1 MCHLAGTQQLRKQSG
16 YTSHVDFS
24 DGQLPVFIL
33 WSAWI
38 LYGFVAFVAVRF
50 SPWARLRDN
59 EVLHVFL
66 GACVAL
72 MVLWIIRVNVRS
84 DLHLHLL
91 GVTTFTLMFGWPLAV
106 VAVSLVAFG
115 VSFSGVG
122 GIETF
127 ALNVLL
133 TGVIPIVLT
142 TVLLSVTQ
150 RRLPHNFFIYVYL
163 NAFLAAGLSILS
175 AMLAGAIILVA
186 GDARS
191 FGWLADQYLP
201 YLPMMFFSEAVLN
214 GMVMTMLVALRPAWV
229 YSFDDK
235 LYIHGK

>member
-1 MCHLAGTQQLRKQSG
+1 VQQLPNQSG

-50 SPWARLRDN
+50 SPWIRLRDN

-106 VAVSLVAFG
+106 VAVSLVALG

-133 TGVIPIVLT
+133 IGVIPIVLT

-150 RRLPHNFFIYVYL
+150 RRLPHNFFVYVYL
-163 NAFLAAGLSILS
+163 NAFLAAGLSILC
-175 AMLAGAIILVA
+175 AVLAGAFILVA
-186 GDARS
+186 GEVRS